1 MSGQI
6 DVLHG
11 SRLGWTYE
19 DSFNPVSFDFI
30 LGYPLIFRRVFPATN
45 FPDVGQTYVFDNLTF
60 PAKHSIQV
68 GVITGKY
75 NIIDV
80 QSDNSVQHLK
90 AITFLFGSILTS
102 IITHDL

>member
-19 DSFNPVSFDFI
+19 DSLNPVSFDFI
-30 LGYPLIFRRVFPATN
+30 LGYPLTFRPVFPATN
-45 FPDVGQTYVFDNLTF
+45 FPDVGQTYVFDNLIF

-68 GVITGKY
+68 GVVTGKY
-75 NIIDV
+75 NIIGV
-80 QSDNSVQHLK
+80 QRDNSVQHMK
-90 AITFLFGSILTS
+90 AITYLLVSILTS
-102 IITHDL
+102 IITRDL